1 MSERQQD
8 AVGRFARFSS
18 ELVASPWAPVASL
31 LVIAIAL
38 YLLPPLGVPPDR
50 VETVACGIA
59 IVTLLLVF
67 LLEHNEQRDTTAI
80 HVKLDEILL
89 ALRAGEEKVG
99 AEDLPRKKLERMRD
113 EERERAASR

>member
-8 AVGRFARFSS
+8 AIGRFARFSS
-18 ELVASPWAPVASL
+18 ELVASPWAPVVSL
-31 LVIAIAL
+31 LVITIAL

-50 VETVACGIA
+50 VETVHFGIA
-59 IVTLLLVF
+59 VVTLLLVF

-89 ALRAGEEKVG
+89 ALRADEEKVG
-99 AEDLPRKKLERMRD
+99 AEDMPRKKLERMRD